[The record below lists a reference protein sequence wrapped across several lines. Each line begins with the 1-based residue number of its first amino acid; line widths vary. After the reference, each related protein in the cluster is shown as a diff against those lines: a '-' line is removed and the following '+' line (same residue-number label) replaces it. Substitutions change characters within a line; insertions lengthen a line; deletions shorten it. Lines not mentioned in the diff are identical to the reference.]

1 MHPEIVFGFAI
12 SISSNFFTTDAKL
25 TSVHESF
32 ENKIS
37 IVLENAISRAI
48 EKVAKMEPN
57 SVVPYWSPIKVKQ
70 SNDNIHRYRV
80 NSLKLIV
87 TIVPKSGDSTN
98 GPIANDFREM
108 DGILNEIRL

>member
-37 IVLENAISRAI
+37 TVLENAIPKAI
-48 EKVAKMEPN
+48 EKVAKMEPS
-57 SVVPYWSPIKVKQ
+57 SVAAHRSPLNVNQ
-70 SNDNIHRYRV
+70 SNGNIHRYRV
-80 NSLKLIV
+80 NSMKLIV
-87 TIVPKSGDSTN
+87 TGVPKSGDSTN

-108 DGILNEIRL
+108 DGILNKIRL